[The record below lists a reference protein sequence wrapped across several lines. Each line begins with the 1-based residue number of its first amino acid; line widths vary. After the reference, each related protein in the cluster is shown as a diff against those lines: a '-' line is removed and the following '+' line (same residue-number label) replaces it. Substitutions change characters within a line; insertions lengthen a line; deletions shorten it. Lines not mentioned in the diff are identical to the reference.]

1 MSVSGQVYDK
11 GIDQTILKL
20 EINKGKK
27 KLVCNLIVNLF
38 LF

>member
-27 KLVCNLIVNLF
+27 KICL
-38 LF
+38 